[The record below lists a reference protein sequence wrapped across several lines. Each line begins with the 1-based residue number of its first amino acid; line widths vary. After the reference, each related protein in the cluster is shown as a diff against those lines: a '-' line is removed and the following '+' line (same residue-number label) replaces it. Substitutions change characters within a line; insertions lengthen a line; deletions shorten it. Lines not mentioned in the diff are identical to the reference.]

1 MRFWGIIHLISFF
14 QDRVEHWDSQI
25 VHHHHT
31 CCIRKFSQP
40 AQNHIPPN
48 QCFHRNKLRWVDNL
62 AVFFE
67 VHKHRL
73 KHLVISFSHRD
84 FVYQQQ
90 VFISQQGMFLWCYQQ
105 LLGDTFLS
113 IFSPS
118 LDKIALN
125 ASSWASGKT
134 ALNCFNSLKIGRNSF
149 P

>member
-1 MRFWGIIHLISFF
+1 MRFWGIIHVISLF
-14 QDRVEHWDSQI
+14 QDRVEHWASQI
-25 VHHHHT
+25 DHHHHT

-73 KHLVISFSHRD
+73 IHLVISFSHRN

-90 VFISQQGMFLWCYQQ
+90 VFISQQGMFLCLVGFEIMDLYRVINSCWATRFC
-105 LLGDTFLS
+105 
-113 IFSPS
+113 PS
-118 LDKIALN
+118 
-125 ASSWASGKT
+125 
-134 ALNCFNSLKIGRNSF
+134 SLHL
-149 P
+149 

>member
-67 VHKHRL
+67 FHIKTQTQTLSHKLFSKRFCL
-73 KHLVISFSHRD
+73 PTAGLPFTTSDVSLEGFEIMDSYWVINSCWATLF
-84 FVYQQQ
+84 
-90 VFISQQGMFLWCYQQ
+90 C
-105 LLGDTFLS
+105 
-113 IFSPS
+113 PS
-118 LDKIALN
+118 LDKK
-125 ASSWASGKT
+125 ST
-134 ALNCFNSLKIGRNSF
+134 
-149 P
+149 